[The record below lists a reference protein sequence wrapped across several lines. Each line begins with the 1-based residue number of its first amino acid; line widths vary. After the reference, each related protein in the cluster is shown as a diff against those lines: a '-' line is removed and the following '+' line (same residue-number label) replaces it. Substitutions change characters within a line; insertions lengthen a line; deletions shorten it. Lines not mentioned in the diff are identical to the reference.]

1 MLAFRRDNG
10 PIPRCRLSVLG
21 QTSADKLWVVG
32 GLAVPSRH
40 VCVIPDQRTSDA
52 SPTSAFGPRVPDTTS
67 WKSQD
72 TYGGCI
78 RRPPQLA
85 TLFQSPWRA
94 FASHPIAVTLP
105 ERGRDSSLELDGLL
119 AGALR
124 SLAGNQGVGSLAR
137 RLGVVAQRGI
147 GTSQPPDRR
156 TCS

>member
-32 GLAVPSRH
+32 GLAVRSRH

-78 RRPPQLA
+78 RKPLQLA
-85 TLFQSPWRA
+85 ALFQSPRRA
-94 FASHPIAVTLP
+94 FASHP
-105 ERGRDSSLELDGLL
+105 
-119 AGALR
+119 
-124 SLAGNQGVGSLAR
+124 
-137 RLGVVAQRGI
+137 
-147 GTSQPPDRR
+147 
-156 TCS
+156 